1 MHQSRTKGGYVRG
14 ICAIGRGVMSKE
26 PRRKGVGVGL
36 NHAGEVRL
44 SQAVGY
50 INTGFVRALLAQKVT
65 FGREGD

>member
-1 MHQSRTKGGYVRG
+1 
-14 ICAIGRGVMSKE
+14 MSKE

-50 INTGFVRALLAQKVT
+50 INTGFVRALLAQQVT